1 MLIKRV
7 LLGVILLSLSAC
19 VTTNEVTGR
28 RQLITI
34 PPSQDIALGA
44 SALSEVKKTAPV
56 VTTGPQAE
64 RIKRI
69 GQRIAAISHAPN
81 MEWEFIIIDEPVLNA
96 WALPG
101 GKIAVYSKMA
111 ETFNTDAEIAA
122 ILGHEVAHAVLRH
135 GAEQVSRGQL
145 QNLAIAGLG
154 VAVGA
159 TTEDA
164 KTAQLAVALGSMA
177 AQGFVQLPH
186 SRAMELEADDVGTSY
201 MAKAGFDPRASVKL
215 WQKMKSLKDG
225 KQAPSPF
232 FSTHPADDQRIA
244 RLQTKM
250 DVYLAEYKG
259 AVRRY

>member
-1 MLIKRV
+1 MFLKRLV
-7 LLGVILLSLSAC
+7 LAVTFLSLSAC
-19 VTTNEVTGR
+19 VTTNNVTGR
-28 RQLITI
+28 KQLITI
-34 PPSQDIALGA
+34 PPSQDATLGLNALN
-44 SALSEVKKTAPV
+44 EVKKTAPV
-56 VTTGPQAE
+56 VTTGPMAE
-64 RIKRI
+64 RIQRI
-69 GQRIAAISHAPN
+69 GNRIAAISHAPN
-81 MEWEFIIIDEPVLNA
+81 MDWEFIVIDEPVLNA

-101 GKIAVYSKMA
+101 GKVAVYSKMA
-111 ETFNTDAEIAA
+111 ETFSTDEQLAA

-186 SRAMELEADDVGTSY
+186 SRSMELEADDVGTAY
-201 MAKAGFDPRASVKL
+201 MAKAGFDPRASVSL
-215 WQKMKSLKDG
+215 WRKMKSLKEG
-225 KQAPSPF
+225 QQAPSPF
-232 FSTHPADDQRIA
+232 FSTHPADDKRIA
-244 RLQTKM
+244 RLQAKM
-250 DVYLAEYKG
+250 DVYLAEYKD